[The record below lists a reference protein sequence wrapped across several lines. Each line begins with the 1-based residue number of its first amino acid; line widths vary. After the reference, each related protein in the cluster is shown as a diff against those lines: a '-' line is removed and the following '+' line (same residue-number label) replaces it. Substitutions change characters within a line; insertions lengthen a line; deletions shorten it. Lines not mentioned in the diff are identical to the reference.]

1 MLLACATVTVQLLV
15 LYPSIYWLVC
25 IYILHKIL
33 GQLSSHTYPVS
44 PAASVGRLFI
54 PVYNLF
60 WTFYWPSELTNFIK
74 KQCLVKILPG
84 PLIRAF
90 IFLSLLLSKISI
102 PIGLTC
108 LFSIT
113 MYIASI
119 ISQHI
124 EKLYAKYP
132 KGIPAV
138 VLEDYENFH
147 DKKLSFEEKK
157 IEEKLYTPN
166 EVSEILR
173 VPTNKVR
180 EWLRTGKLN
189 GVKIGRVWQVRERD
203 LKAFLEQRKE

>member
-1 MLLACATVTVQLLV
+1 
-15 LYPSIYWLVC
+15 
-25 IYILHKIL
+25 
-33 GQLSSHTYPVS
+33 
-44 PAASVGRLFI
+44 
-54 PVYNLF
+54 
-60 WTFYWPSELTNFIK
+60 
-74 KQCLVKILPG
+74 
-84 PLIRAF
+84 
-90 IFLSLLLSKISI
+90 
-102 PIGLTC
+102 
-108 LFSIT
+108 
-113 MYIASI
+113 
-119 ISQHI
+119 
-124 EKLYAKYP
+124 
-132 KGIPAV
+132 V